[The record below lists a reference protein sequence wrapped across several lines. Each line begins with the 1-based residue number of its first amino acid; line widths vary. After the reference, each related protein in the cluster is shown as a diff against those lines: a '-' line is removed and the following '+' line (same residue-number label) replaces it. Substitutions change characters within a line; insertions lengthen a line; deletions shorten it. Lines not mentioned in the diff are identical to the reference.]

1 MRIHLGIAL
10 AIISVAGAAQ
20 QPSSG
25 IGYPSVAAALEALK
39 ARTGVQIRVEQGWT
53 IVNDKAAGE
62 FWSFTPPGHPAHPA
76 AVKRTVVEKDGNVSM
91 NMNVLCQASKS
102 ACDKLV
108 AEFQE
113 LNEKV
118 AQANRNRAQTGPDG
132 RWRATAAQEER
143 VSSLTYAYFSAK
155 DGAKYRDAYAMFS
168 PTQQLTVPYEP
179 WISKTAEFN
188 AKAGRV
194 KSRKIKKITWYKDPP
209 RAAPGIYAAVDFA
222 GEFENIAFHCG
233 FVAWHMQDDGSFR
246 VVREEENYIDKVTQ
260 QKLKEGELEKI
271 RAQFGAGCR

>member
-10 AIISVAGAAQ
+10 AIISIAAAAQ

-39 ARTGVQIRVEQGWT
+39 ARTNVEIRVEQGWT

-76 AVKRTVVEKDGNVSM
+76 AVKRTLVEKDGKLTI
-91 NMNVLCQASKS
+91 NMSVLCQASKA

-108 AEFQE
+108 ADFRE
-113 LNEKV
+113 LNEKA
-118 AQANRNRAQTGPDG
+118 AQGSRNAAQTAQDG
-132 RWRATAAQEER
+132 RWRPTAAQEEQ
-143 VSSLTYAYFSAK
+143 VSSLTYAYFSAR
-155 DGAKYRDAYAMFS
+155 DGGKYRDAYTMFS
-168 PTQQLTVPYEP
+168 PTQQQKVPFEP
-179 WISKTAEFN
+179 WTSRIEQFN
-188 AKAGRV
+188 AKAGQV
-194 KSRKIKKITWYKDPP
+194 KSRKIDKITWYKDPP
-209 RAAPGIYAAVDFA
+209 NVAPGLYAAVDFSS
-222 GEFENIAFHCG
+222 EFANIAIHCG
-233 FVAWHMQDDGSFR
+233 FVAWHMQEDGSFR

-260 QKLKEGELEKI
+260 QKLRGEDLDKL